1 MYNKTLSPLLYYF
14 TYLLHKIR
22 YIYIYIYIKL
32 LGIILNYNLIL
43 PTLQNWILYLKL
55 VI

>member
-22 YIYIYIYIKL
+22 YIYIKL